1 MNNHQRLHE
10 SKRKASMVE
19 LLRLAKQ
26 ALFNFAQR
34 LKTQGWRA
42 GFQWL
47 YGHGLPRLTGIPV
60 LRYCEI
66 TPQIYVGPQFR
77 MLGKRKLA
85 ALGIQSSISL
95 RSEFD
100 DAAHNLAFQNYCY
113 LPTEDGQAPTLAQL
127 EQGVA
132 FIEHVIHAGG
142 KIYIHCR
149 SGLGRAPTMAAAY
162 FLRHGYTL
170 SEALALIQTKRPFI
184 RITPE
189 QLRQLERFARRT
201 GAPHLTMENA
211 ENSI

>member
-1 MNNHQRLHE
+1 ML
-10 SKRKASMVE
+10 K
-19 LLRLAKQ
+19 LLRLIKQ
-26 ALFNFAQR
+26 ALFNLAQR

-42 GFQWL
+42 ALVWL
-47 YGHGLPRLTGIPV
+47 YGHGLPRLTGIPI
-60 LRYCEI
+60 LRYCQI
-66 TPQIYVGPQFR
+66 TRQIYVGPQFR
-77 MLGKRKLA
+77 KHGKRKLA

-100 DAAHNLAFQNYCY
+100 DAAHHLAFQNYCY

-132 FIEHVIHAGG
+132 FIEHVLQAGG

-149 SGLGRAPTMAAAY
+149 SGLGRAPTMATAY
-162 FLRHGYTL
+162 LMRHGYTL

-189 QLRQLERFARRT
+189 QLTQLERFA
-201 GAPHLTMENA
+201 AA
-211 ENSI
+211 Q